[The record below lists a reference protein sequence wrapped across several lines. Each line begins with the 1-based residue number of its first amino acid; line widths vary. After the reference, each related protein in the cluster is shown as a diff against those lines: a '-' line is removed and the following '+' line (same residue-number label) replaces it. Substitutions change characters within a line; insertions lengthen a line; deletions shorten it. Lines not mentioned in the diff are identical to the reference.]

1 MIRQSHHTI
10 AHILQLLAGGGLGL
24 FIAALAHQ
32 FGTRSADRMPGESRW
47 PHCFYCLHPLTWQ
60 ESFPLIGWLLRPD
73 LLKMPCPCGKR
84 TGLWA
89 QPTTELIGFAL
100 GVFGMYLTDWM
111 SPASLPLCL
120 GLGLMVAIAF
130 VDLQFGIIPDGLNL
144 LLAALGAWWVSASGG
159 DFYMA
164 LIASGILLAVG
175 LFCALIYSKWRGRE
189 MLGLGDVK
197 FFAAAGLW
205 LPFETAPWFLAMA
218 GIFGIALSFLWRR
231 AGGGKEFPFAPA
243 LCLSLV
249 LCVLYPI
256 VKQVLLLP

>member
-24 FIAALAHQ
+24 FAAALAHQ

-60 ESFPLIGWLLRPD
+60 ASFPLIGWLLRPD
-73 LLKMPCPCGKR
+73 VLSMPCPCGKQ
-84 TGLWA
+84 TGLWP
-89 QPTTELIGFAL
+89 QPFAEIIGFIL
-100 GVFGMYLTDWM
+100 GIFGMYLIDW
-111 SPASLPLCL
+111 SVPAAPLCI

-130 VDLQFGIIPDGLNL
+130 IDMQFGIIPDGLNA
-144 LLAALGAWWVSASGG
+144 LLAFVGAWWVWKSGG

-164 LIASGILLAVG
+164 LIVSGCLLGVG

-189 MLGLGDVK
+189 MLGIGDVK

-205 LPFETAPWFLAMA
+205 LPIETAPWFLALA
-218 GIFGIALSFLWRR
+218 GVFGVILGFVWKR

-243 LCLSLV
+243 LCASLV
-249 LCVLYPI
+249 ICLLYPI
-256 VKQVLLLP
+256 FRQVVMLP